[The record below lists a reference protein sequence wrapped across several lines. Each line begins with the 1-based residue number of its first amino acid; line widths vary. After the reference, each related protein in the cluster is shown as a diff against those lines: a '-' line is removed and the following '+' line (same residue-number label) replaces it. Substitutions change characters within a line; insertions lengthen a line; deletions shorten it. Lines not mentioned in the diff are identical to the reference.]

1 MTNHFLANATP
12 RTATAAP
19 RDAAVRPSP
28 VTTPP
33 RTAASASATLFTP
46 RALAHAAA
54 PALLLA
60 LAVVAT
66 IAAAPAAAQ
75 PLETVRVA
83 TGAPARASRLPGEL
97 RPFLAVGLRARV
109 SGFVESV
116 EVDRGSAVRK
126 GQILVRLSA
135 PELAAQVAEAESKG
149 KAVEAQKAEAQ
160 AKLLAAQST
169 HERLKAASATPG
181 VIAGNELVLAEKAV
195 DAARAAL
202 AALDSAAA
210 AAASAI
216 LPLKE
221 MQRYLNVEAPF
232 DGVITERL
240 VHPGAL
246 AGPATGP
253 LLHLEQNAR
262 LRLVVS
268 VPEADAGVIARGAA
282 LKFRVP
288 AFPGQTFNATVARIP
303 RSLDPQTRTMPVE
316 ADVNNASGA
325 LAPGMYADVDW
336 STRRAKPSLL
346 VPPTA
351 IATTTERSFVIRV
364 TGGKAEWVN
373 VSKGAP
379 AADLVEVF
387 GPLNEGDVLVKR
399 ASDEIRN
406 GSTVMLK

>member
-1 MTNHFLANATP
+1 MSTRFISLALFA
-12 RTATAAP
+12 
-19 RDAAVRPSP
+19 
-28 VTTPP
+28 
-33 RTAASASATLFTP
+33 ATL
-46 RALAHAAA
+46 
-54 PALLLA
+54 
-60 LAVVAT
+60 
-66 IAAAPAAAQ
+66 AAQ
-75 PLETVRVA
+75 PLETVRVT
-83 TGAPARASRLPGEL
+83 TGAAARASRLPGEL
-97 RPFLAVGLRARV
+97 RPFLAVDLRARV
-109 SGFVESV
+109 AGFIESV

-126 GQILVRLSA
+126 GQVLVKLTA
-135 PELAAQVAEAESKG
+135 PELAAQIAEAESKVR
-149 KAVEAQKAEAQ
+149 AVEAQKAEAQ

-169 HERLKAASATPG
+169 YDHLKAASATPG

-202 AALDSAAA
+202 SALDSAAA

-232 DGVITERL
+232 DGTITERL

-246 AGPATGP
+246 AGPTTGP
-253 LLHLEQNAR
+253 LLHLEQNSK

-268 VPEADAGVIARGAA
+268 VPEAETGATSRGAA

-288 AFPGQTFNATVARIP
+288 AFPGQSFSAIVSRIP

-316 ADVNNASGA
+316 ADVNNSSGA

-336 STRRAKPSLL
+336 SSRRAKASLL
-346 VPPTA
+346 VPPAA

-364 TGGKAEWVN
+364 TNGKAEWVN
-373 VSKGAP
+373 VSKGA
-379 AADLVEVF
+379 ASGDLLEVF
-387 GPLNEGDVLVKR
+387 GPLNDGDVIVKR

-406 GSTVMLK
+406 GSAITTK